1 MADLDK
7 VGDEGERSYF
17 SNSGTFV
24 CPYARDTP
32 EFNSFERGWIQALKR
47 DPNPIL
53 TSSPLSSNHTHAA
66 ASPPPERYNAYAEL
80 KGRPS
85 SKR

>member
-1 MADLDK
+1 MADLGE
-7 VGDEGERSYF
+7 VRDEGERSYF

-24 CPYARDTP
+24 CPYARGTP

-47 DPNPIL
+47 DPNPARA
-53 TSSPLSSNHTHAA
+53 SSTPSSNYTHAA
-66 ASPPPERYNAYAEL
+66 TPPPPERYNAYAEL